1 MPRLVNCIFHT
12 DNNASLAL
20 YEETESY
27 YCWGCGKTGKL
38 SDIEHK
44 IDYDTEYVP
53 VSKEHKE
60 DYKQLTD
67 WGLKF
72 FKSRK
77 IKPEVA
83 FQYGILE
90 LTGRSLLFP
99 VYNRLGQTTGYQI
112 RFFDGKFKYK
122 TLPVDGVYPRY
133 GEVFNHNPDVVYLVE
148 SIIDA
153 LSIYSRQGVG
163 SYVMLGTNLHT
174 ELLELLRK
182 EDREIKVYLD
192 DDAVLKSYAVIA
204 DKLKHIYNR
213 RVSVI
218 DTDLKPYE

>member
-1 MPRLVNCIFHT
+1 MPRLLNCIFHT
-12 DNNASLAL
+12 DTNASLAI
-20 YEETESY
+20 YEETNSY
-27 YCWGCGKTGKL
+27 FCFGCSAKGRL
-38 SDIEHK
+38 SEIEHN

-112 RFFDGKFKYK
+112 RFFDKKFKYK
-122 TLPVDGVYPRY
+122 TLPVDGVYPKY
-133 GEVFNHNPDVVYLVE
+133 GEVFNHNPDSVYLVE

-153 LSIYSRQGVG
+153 LSIYSRRGVG
-163 SYVMLGTNLHT
+163 SYVMLGTNLGI
-174 ELLELLRK
+174 ELVELLRK

-192 DDAVLKSYAVIA
+192 EDAHLKGHVIV
-204 DKLKHIYNR
+204 DRLKHIYGR
-213 RVSVI
+213 RVQAI
-218 DTDLKPYE
+218 DTNLKPYE